1 MSFLKSIYKFISP
14 KHQTLF
20 LEYKTTFAPRY
31 GHGKSANNNLNT
43 IINNE
48 RENYKKLLQQFV
60 LDKEVFYKI
69 EQNNPSQTTKQP
81 TWNNAFLP
89 GLDIVALYEMIK
101 INQPKVYI
109 EIGSGNSTKVAR
121 KAITDNNLNTKIIS
135 IDPYPRAEID
145 ELADEVI
152 REPLENIKNNFIFEQ
167 LQANDILFIDNSH
180 RLLPNSDVMV
190 CFMELLPNL
199 KPGVIVQIHD
209 VYLPYDYPQ
218 FMCNRFYSEQYMLAM
233 LLLANPN
240 KYKTI
245 LPNYFISEDNELA
258 EIISPIWNSE
268 NTKNVEKH
276 GGSYWFKIN
285 NND

>member
-1 MSFLKSIYKFISP
+1 MSLLKSIYKFFSP

-20 LEYKTTFAPRY
+20 LEYKTKFTPRY
-31 GHGKSANNNLNT
+31 GHGKNANSNLQT

-48 RENYKKLLQQFV
+48 RESYKKLLQQFV

-89 GLDIVALYEMIK
+89 GLDIVALYEIIK
-101 INQPKVYI
+101 INQPKLYI

-121 KAITDNNLNTKIIS
+121 KAITDNNFDTKIIS
-135 IDPYPRAEID
+135 IDPFPRAEID
-145 ELADEVI
+145 ELADEVM
-152 REPLENIKNNFIFEQ
+152 RKPLENIKNNFIFEQ

-190 CFMELLPNL
+190 CFMEILPNL

-218 FMCNRFYSEQYMLAM
+218 FMCDRFYSEQYMLAM

-245 LPNYFISEDNELA
+245 LPNYFISEDKELA

-268 NTKNVEKH
+268 NTKNVERH
-276 GGSYWFKIN
+276 GGSYWFKIKD
-285 NND
+285 ND